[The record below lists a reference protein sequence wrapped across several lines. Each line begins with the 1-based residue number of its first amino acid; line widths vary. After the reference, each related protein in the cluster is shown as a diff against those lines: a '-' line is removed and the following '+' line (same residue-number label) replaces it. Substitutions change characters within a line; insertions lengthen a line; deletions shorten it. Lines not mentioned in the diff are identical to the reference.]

1 MYYFEKNTNTG
12 EENRQMLGR
21 THFFIGTAAA
31 LAVLQPQTVPA
42 LVAGAGAA
50 GIGSMICDIDA
61 GTSQAHREADKII
74 TATTAIAVLTIF
86 AEYKLNL
93 GIYRRLTSNSSILRL
108 LAGTAA
114 FLLICAYGKSQP
126 HRSFMHSLVA
136 MAVLTAC
143 VDIIYPDASAYFAI
157 GFLSHLALDFLN
169 RKPEKLFWPWK
180 KGFCLG
186 ICSAR
191 GLVNRALLGCGMISL
206 CVILLLSAPAGR
218 LLAKIMRAIY
228 G

>member
-1 MYYFEKNTNTG
+1 
-12 EENRQMLGR
+12 MLGR

-50 GIGSMICDIDA
+50 AIGGLISDIDV
-61 GTSQAHREADKII
+61 GTSQAHRDADKII
-74 TATTAIAVLTIF
+74 TATVAVAVLTIL

-93 GIYRRLTSNSSILRL
+93 GIYRRLTSDSSVLRL
-108 LAGTAA
+108 LTGTAFA
-114 FLLICAYGKSQP
+114 ALAL
-126 HRSFMHSLVA
+126 
-136 MAVLTAC
+136 LTAC
-143 VDIIYPDASAYFAI
+143 VDIIYPDASAYFAV
-157 GFLSHLALDFLN
+157 GFLSHLVLDFFN

-186 ICSAR
+186 FCSAR
-191 GLVNRALLGCGMISL
+191 GLVNRALLGCGMVSL
-206 CVILLLSAPAGR
+206 AVVLVLSAPAGR
-218 LLAKIMRAIY
+218 LMAKIMRAIY

>member
-1 MYYFEKNTNTG
+1 
-12 EENRQMLGR
+12 MLGR

-50 GIGSMICDIDA
+50 AIGGLISDIDV
-61 GTSQAHREADKII
+61 GTSQAHRDADKII
-74 TATTAIAVLTIF
+74 TATVAVAVLTIL

-93 GIYRRLTSNSSILRL
+93 GIYRRLT
-108 LAGTAA
+108 GTAA
-114 FLLICAYGKSQP
+114 FLLICAYGKQQP
-126 HRSFMHSLVA
+126 HRSFMHSFAALA
-136 MAVLTAC
+136 LLTAC
-143 VDIIYPDASAYFAI
+143 VDIIYPDASAYFAV
-157 GFLSHLALDFLN
+157 GFLSHLVLDFFN

-186 ICSAR
+186 FCSAR
-191 GLVNRALLGCGMISL
+191 GLVNRALLGCGMVSL
-206 CVILLLSAPAGR
+206 AVVLVLSAPAGR
-218 LLAKIMRAIY
+218 LMAKIMRAIY

>member
-1 MYYFEKNTNTG
+1 
-12 EENRQMLGR
+12 MLGR

-50 GIGSMICDIDA
+50 AIGGLISDIDV
-61 GTSQAHREADKII
+61 GTSQAHRDADKII
-74 TATTAIAVLTIF
+74 TATVAV

-93 GIYRRLTSNSSILRL
+93 GIYRRLTSDSSVLRL
-108 LAGTAA
+108 LTGTAA
-114 FLLICAYGKSQP
+114 FLLICAYGKQQP
-126 HRSFMHSLVA
+126 HRSFMHSFAALA
-136 MAVLTAC
+136 LLTAC
-143 VDIIYPDASAYFAI
+143 VDIIYPDASAYFAV
-157 GFLSHLALDFLN
+157 GFLSHLVLDFFN

-186 ICSAR
+186 FCSAR
-191 GLVNRALLGCGMISL
+191 GLVNRALLGCGMVSL
-206 CVILLLSAPAGR
+206 AVVLVLSAPAGR
-218 LLAKIMRAIY
+218 LMAKIMRAIY

>member
-1 MYYFEKNTNTG
+1 
-12 EENRQMLGR
+12 MLGR

-42 LVAGAGAA
+42 LVTGAGAA
-50 GIGSMICDIDA
+50 AIGGMISDIDA
-61 GTSQAHREADKII
+61 GTSQAHREADKVI
-74 TATTAIAVLTIF
+74 TATVIVAALTIF

-93 GIYRRLTSNSSILRL
+93 GIYRRLTSDSSVLRL

-114 FLLICAYGKSQP
+114 FLLICAYGKQQP
-126 HRSFMHSLVA
+126 HRSFMHSFAALA
-136 MAVLTAC
+136 LLTAC

-157 GFLSHLALDFLN
+157 GFLSHLVLDVFN
-169 RKPEKLFWPWK
+169 RRPEKLLWPWK

-186 ICSAR
+186 LCSSK
-191 GLVNRALLGCGMISL
+191 GLVNRALLGCGMAFL
-206 CVILLLSAPAGR
+206 AVILVLSAPAGR